1 MIIEVNVRQ
10 YHADWKKTKFSA
22 QYYDDNFHKESSIIL
37 KPFSFW
43 HLIKT
48 FIYPRLHQYHSSG
61 EFDYIFFTAR
71 RICIKFYFTSPID

>member
-1 MIIEVNVRQ
+1 MIIEVHGRQ

-37 KPFSFW
+37 KHFSFW

-61 EFDYIFFTAR
+61 EFDYIFLQHGEYVLNF
-71 RICIKFYFTSPID
+71 ILQVQ